1 MLRAGIRLC
10 MVRRM
15 RRSTRLRLVLQLVLC
30 AVVAVL
36 LVAVAGVTA
45 TLLLAPAALLV
56 MTLLAGRY
64 PGERVIHRLRRRSAV
79 VRVAP
84 SLLVPRA
91 PRLLGARLPAL
102 AVPGCGRAPPASA
115 LI

>member
-1 MLRAGIRLC
+1 MRLC

-15 RRSTRLRLVLQLVLC
+15 QRSTRLRHALQVLLC
-30 AVVAVL
+30 LTVAVVLIAL
-36 LVAVAGVTA
+36 AGVTA
-45 TLLLAPAALLV
+45 ALLLAPAAVLMTTLLV
-56 MTLLAGRY
+56 GRY

-79 VRVAP
+79 VRVAR
-84 SLLVPRA
+84 SSVSPRA
-91 PRLLGARLPAL
+91 PRLLGARLSAL